1 MRIVRVGDAH
11 RYPRVLCRTQYKSG
25 IEKHMAVHRRKRAI
39 LSQYVLQIVKQA
51 SRRIK
56 IKDPA
61 AHGEHLLIKKSGFP
75 GRHGKIELESCPV
88 DMSIHVHNKIGHAA
102 GIERAKHVQDTNRLC
117 HTPAPSAAAA
127 KAA

>member
-1 MRIVRVGDAH
+1 
-11 RYPRVLCRTQYKSG
+11 
-25 IEKHMAVHRRKRAI
+25 MAVHRRKRAI

>member
-1 MRIVRVGDAH
+1 MRDAY
-11 RYPRVLCRTQYKSG
+11 RNTCALCCAQHESG

-61 AHGEHLLIKKSGFP
+61 AHSLNLLVKKTGFP
-75 GRHGKIELESCPV
+75 GCHGKIELHLRPV
-88 DMSIHVHNKIGHAA
+88 ELPIRVQHKIGHTA